1 MKCQHL
7 DICVCCLIDRFIFH
21 ISRTDKKKKEETSAH
36 TYRKKNEQE
45 KFFYMTICIYV
56 RQHREKQ
63 THTVE
68 LSPAIVD

>member
-21 ISRTDKKKKEETSAH
+21 ISRTDKKKKKKQAH
-36 TYRKKNEQE
+36 THIEKKNEQE

-63 THTVE
+63 AHTVE
-68 LSPAIVD
+68 LSPAIVE